1 MVAFLLVFCFGQ
13 VIEKWDW
20 KVLAFAHCL
29 YSFSFGLLKGEN
41 CGVLIDR
48 KSREFVTHTHF
59 SNLVLGVLDELAG
72 DSIVLGFVSEIL
84 ICNFKEI

>member
-1 MVAFLLVFCFGQ
+1 M
-13 VIEKWDW
+13 
-20 KVLAFAHCL
+20 AFALCL

-41 CGVLIDR
+41 CGVLIDM
-48 KSREFVTHTHF
+48 KSREYVTHTHV

-72 DSIVLGFVSEIL
+72 DSIGLGFASEIL